1 MWENILSVILLI
13 AGMALLIKG
22 ADWFVEGASSI
33 AKAMKIPS
41 LVIGL
46 TLVSIGTSMPEFS
59 VSLQSSLAGKN
70 DLSFG
75 NVIGS
80 NIFNTLVVVGVSAIF
95 IPLVVSKEI
104 KKYDLPILI
113 GIYLL
118 LILFGFVISSGTIEV
133 WEAVIL
139 FSLTIIYTAFL
150 IYRSREEI
158 KNSKNEEAPKRKWW
172 LNLILVAIG
181 LAGIIFGG
189 DLVVDNASFIAT
201 KLGMSDLL
209 VGLTIVAVGTSLP
222 ELVTSMVAAKKGE
235 ADIAVGNAIG
245 SSLFN
250 IVLILGFCSII
261 SPATVELSSLVDC
274 LIMLASA
281 VLVFLF
287 SFKSM
292 KVNGWQGI
300 LLLGVYVAY
309 LAYIIFRNVAPF

>member
-13 AGMALLIKG
+13 AGMVLLIKG

-222 ELVTSMVAAKKGE
+222 ELVTSVVAAKKGE

-261 SPATVELSSLVDC
+261 SPAKVELSSLVDC

-281 VLVFLF
+281 VLVFIF

-309 LAYIIFRNVAPF
+309 LAYIIFRNISPF

>member
-261 SPATVELSSLVDC
+261 SPAQVELSSLVDC

-300 LLLGVYVAY
+300 LLLGVYAAY

>member
-1 MWENILSVILLI
+1 
-13 AGMALLIKG
+13 
-22 ADWFVEGASSI
+22 
-33 AKAMKIPS
+33 
-41 LVIGL
+41 
-46 TLVSIGTSMPEFS
+46 MPEFS

-139 FSLTIIYTAFL
+139 FLLTIIYTAFL
-150 IYRSREEI
+150 IYRSRDEI

-172 LNLILVAIG
+172 LNLILIAIG

-201 KLGMSDLL
+201 KLGMSELL

-222 ELVTSMVAAKKGE
+222 ELVTSVVAAKKGE

-250 IVLILGFCSII
+250 VVLILGFCSII
-261 SPATVELSSLVDC
+261 SPAQVELSSLVDC

-300 LLLGVYVAY
+300 LLLGVYAAY

>member
-13 AGMALLIKG
+13 AGMVLLIKG

-118 LILFGFVISSGTIEV
+118 LI
-133 WEAVIL
+133 
-139 FSLTIIYTAFL
+139 FSLI
-150 IYRSREEI
+150 
-158 KNSKNEEAPKRKWW
+158 
-172 LNLILVAIG
+172 
-181 LAGIIFGG
+181 
-189 DLVVDNASFIAT
+189 
-201 KLGMSDLL
+201 
-209 VGLTIVAVGTSLP
+209 
-222 ELVTSMVAAKKGE
+222 
-235 ADIAVGNAIG
+235 
-245 SSLFN
+245 
-250 IVLILGFCSII
+250 
-261 SPATVELSSLVDC
+261 
-274 LIMLASA
+274 
-281 VLVFLF
+281 
-287 SFKSM
+287 
-292 KVNGWQGI
+292 
-300 LLLGVYVAY
+300 
-309 LAYIIFRNVAPF
+309 

>member
-13 AGMALLIKG
+13 AGMVLLIKG

-172 LNLILVAIG
+172 LNLILVAFG
-181 LAGIIFGG
+181 FAGIIFGG

-222 ELVTSMVAAKKGE
+222 ELVTSIVAAKKGE

-300 LLLGVYVAY
+300 LLLGVYAAY
-309 LAYIIFRNVAPF
+309 LAYIIFRNVSPF

>member
-13 AGMALLIKG
+13 AGMVLLIKG

-59 VSLQSSLAGKN
+59 VSLQSSLAGHN

-75 NVIGS
+75 NVISS
-80 NIFNTLVVVGVSAIF
+80 NIFNTFVVIGVSAIF

-104 KKYDLPILI
+104 KKYDLPILM

-139 FSLTIIYTAFL
+139 FSLTIIYIAFL

-222 ELVTSMVAAKKGE
+222 ELVTSVVAAKKGE

-261 SPATVELSSLVDC
+261 SPAKVELSSLVDC